1 MNNHPRGAQL
11 TRLPSRPRIRL
22 RRTQTA
28 HNLDASIKKS
38 FEVSNKGRTPEN
50 GLNMVTASDTRR
62 NRVTSVSDTKN
73 SPNASS
79 KESPSRASLSQ
90 AYGIKNTS
98 NINHGCAASS
108 SNLSKTPENFPSSSE
123 CTDST
128 TNHAS
133 ISIPENR
140 HVSDQETNIPNS
152 PLQEKQQPQNSSI
165 STSSDLL
172 PINRFRI
179 GRRASTISRTE
190 QRQREAMWDL
200 FQSENAFLIDH
211 LMVIKHVSS
220 NKSFIC
226 DEITQCIEADYIS
239 TVFPKI
245 QIHIKFSAHKVYMEP
260 LKKVQ
265 VEGFLMYAEPE
276 VLFGNLDELCSV
288 STISFCRLQI
298 IHSMTLS

>member
-38 FEVSNKGRTPEN
+38 FEVSNKRTPEN
-50 GLNMVTASDTRR
+50 SLNMVTASDTRR
-62 NRVTSVSDTKN
+62 NRVTSVSDTK
-73 SPNASS
+73 SSLNASS
-79 KESPSRASLSQ
+79 KESPSLAFLSQ
-90 AYGIKNTS
+90 AYGMNVKNTS
-98 NINHGCAASS
+98 NINTAAASS

-123 CTDST
+123 CTGST
-128 TNHAS
+128 TNHAP
-133 ISIPENR
+133 ISITQNK
-140 HVSDQETNIPNS
+140 HASDQETNIPNS

-220 NKSFIC
+220 NKSFIF
-226 DEITQCIEADYIS
+226 DYITQCIELFFLKHKSILN
-239 TVFPKI
+239 FP
-245 QIHIKFSAHKVYMEP
+245 FTRYTW
-260 LKKVQ
+260 
-265 VEGFLMYAEPE
+265 
-276 VLFGNLDELCSV
+276 NL
-288 STISFCRLQI
+288 
-298 IHSMTLS
+298 

>member
-1 MNNHPRGAQL
+1 MLSRFIFNFSNIPNFQINEEDASAATSNRNITINRRPFTGTFTEDKIMNNHPRGAQL

-90 AYGIKNTS
+90 AYGMKNTS

-220 NKSFIC
+220 NKSFIF
-226 DEITQCIEADYIS
+226 D
-239 TVFPKI
+239 
-245 QIHIKFSAHKVYMEP
+245 
-260 LKKVQ
+260 
-265 VEGFLMYAEPE
+265 
-276 VLFGNLDELCSV
+276 
-288 STISFCRLQI
+288 
-298 IHSMTLS
+298 

>member
-1 MNNHPRGAQL
+1 MECNYISTYSYFFSNIPNFQINEEDASATTSNRNITINRRPFTGTFTEDKIMNNHPRGAQL

-38 FEVSNKGRTPEN
+38 FEVSNKRPPEN
-50 GLNMVTASDTRR
+50 NLNMVTASDTRR
-62 NRVTSVSDTKN
+62 NRVTSVSDTKS

-79 KESPSRASLSQ
+79 KESPSRASLS
-90 AYGIKNTS
+90 YGMNVKNAS
-98 NINHGCAASS
+98 NINTGAASS
-108 SNLSKTPENFPSSSE
+108 SNLSKTPENVPSSSE

-128 TNHAS
+128 THHAS
-133 ISIPENR
+133 ISITENK
-140 HVSDQETNIPNS
+140 HASDQETNIPNS
-152 PLQEKQQPQNSSI
+152 PLQEKQQPPQNSSI

-220 NKSFIC
+220 DKSFI
-226 DEITQCIEADYIS
+226 
-239 TVFPKI
+239 F
-245 QIHIKFSAHKVYMEP
+245 
-260 LKKVQ
+260 
-265 VEGFLMYAEPE
+265 
-276 VLFGNLDELCSV
+276 N
-288 STISFCRLQI
+288 
-298 IHSMTLS
+298 

>member
-1 MNNHPRGAQL
+1 MQLYLDLFLFFSNIPNFQINEEDASATTSNRNITINRRPFTGTFTEDKIMNNHPRGAQL

-38 FEVSNKGRTPEN
+38 FEVSNKRTPEN
-50 GLNMVTASDTRR
+50 NLNNLVTASDTRR
-62 NRVTSVSDTKN
+62 NRVTSVGDTKG

-79 KESPSRASLSQ
+79 KESPSRAFLS
-90 AYGIKNTS
+90 YGMNVKNTS
-98 NINHGCAASS
+98 NINTGAASS
-108 SNLSKTPENFPSSSE
+108 SNLSKTPENVPSSSE

-128 TNHAS
+128 THHAP
-133 ISIPENR
+133 ISITENR
-140 HVSDQETNIPNS
+140 YGSDQETNIPNS

-220 NKSFIC
+220 NKSFI
-226 DEITQCIEADYIS
+226 
-239 TVFPKI
+239 F
-245 QIHIKFSAHKVYMEP
+245 
-260 LKKVQ
+260 
-265 VEGFLMYAEPE
+265 
-276 VLFGNLDELCSV
+276 N
-288 STISFCRLQI
+288 
-298 IHSMTLS
+298 

>member
-38 FEVSNKGRTPEN
+38 FEVSNKRTPEN
-50 GLNMVTASDTRR
+50 SLNMVTASDTRR
-62 NRVTSVSDTKN
+62 NRVTSVGDTKN

-90 AYGIKNTS
+90 AYGMNVKNTS
-98 NINHGCAASS
+98 NINTGAASS

-128 TNHAS
+128 TNHAP
-133 ISIPENR
+133 ISITQNK
-140 HVSDQETNIPNS
+140 HASDQETNIPNS

-220 NKSFIC
+220 NKSFIF
-226 DEITQCIEADYIS
+226 DYITQSRDFNC
-239 TVFPKI
+239 
-245 QIHIKFSAHKVYMEP
+245 FSLNTNPY
-260 LKKVQ
+260 
-265 VEGFLMYAEPE
+265 
-276 VLFGNLDELCSV
+276 
-288 STISFCRLQI
+288 
-298 IHSMTLS
+298 

>member
-62 NRVTSVSDTKN
+62 NRVTSVSDTKS

-79 KESPSRASLSQ
+79 KESPPRASLSQ
-90 AYGIKNTS
+90 AYGMNVKNTT
-98 NINHGCAASS
+98 NINTGAASS
-108 SNLSKTPENFPSSSE
+108 SNLSKTPENFASSSE
-123 CTDST
+123 CTDSS
-128 TNHAS
+128 TNHTP
-133 ISIPENR
+133 ISITQNK
-140 HVSDQETNIPNS
+140 HASDQETNIPNS
-152 PLQEKQQPQNSSI
+152 PLQEKQQLQNSSM

-220 NKSFIC
+220 NKSFIF
-226 DEITQCIEADYIS
+226 D
-239 TVFPKI
+239 
-245 QIHIKFSAHKVYMEP
+245 
-260 LKKVQ
+260 
-265 VEGFLMYAEPE
+265 
-276 VLFGNLDELCSV
+276 
-288 STISFCRLQI
+288 
-298 IHSMTLS
+298 

>member
-1 MNNHPRGAQL
+1 MQLYLDLFLFFSNIPNFQINEEDASATTSNRNITINRRPFTGTFTEDKIMNNHPRGAQL

-38 FEVSNKGRTPEN
+38 FEVSNKRPPEN
-50 GLNMVTASDTRR
+50 NLNMVTASDTRR
-62 NRVTSVSDTKN
+62 NRVTSVSDTKS

-79 KESPSRASLSQ
+79 KESPSRASLS
-90 AYGIKNTS
+90 YGMNVKNAS
-98 NINHGCAASS
+98 NINTGAASS
-108 SNLSKTPENFPSSSE
+108 SNLSKAPGNFASASE

-128 TNHAS
+128 INHAS
-133 ISIPENR
+133 ISITENK
-140 HVSDQETNIPNS
+140 HASDQETNIPNS

-220 NKSFIC
+220 NKSFIF
-226 DEITQCIEADYIS
+226 D
-239 TVFPKI
+239 
-245 QIHIKFSAHKVYMEP
+245 
-260 LKKVQ
+260 
-265 VEGFLMYAEPE
+265 
-276 VLFGNLDELCSV
+276 
-288 STISFCRLQI
+288 
-298 IHSMTLS
+298 

>member
-38 FEVSNKGRTPEN
+38 FEVSNKRTPEN
-50 GLNMVTASDTRR
+50 NLNMVTASDTRR
-62 NRVTSVSDTKN
+62 NRVTSVSDTKS

-79 KESPSRASLSQ
+79 KESPSRASLS
-90 AYGIKNTS
+90 YGMNVKNAS
-98 NINHGCAASS
+98 NINTGAASS
-108 SNLSKTPENFPSSSE
+108 SNLSKAPEHFASASE

-128 TNHAS
+128 INHAS
-133 ISIPENR
+133 ISITENK
-140 HVSDQETNIPNS
+140 HASDQETNIPNS

-220 NKSFIC
+220 NKSLIF
-226 DEITQCIEADYIS
+226 
-239 TVFPKI
+239 
-245 QIHIKFSAHKVYMEP
+245 
-260 LKKVQ
+260 
-265 VEGFLMYAEPE
+265 
-276 VLFGNLDELCSV
+276 N
-288 STISFCRLQI
+288 
-298 IHSMTLS
+298 

>member
-1 MNNHPRGAQL
+1 MLSRFVFRFFSNIPNFQINEEDASAATNNRNIMINRRPFTGTFTEDKIMNNHPRGAQL

-50 GLNMVTASDTRR
+50 SLNMVTASDTRR
-62 NRVTSVSDTKN
+62 NRVTSVSDTK
-73 SPNASS
+73 SSLNASS

-90 AYGIKNTS
+90 AYGMNVKNTS
-98 NINHGCAASS
+98 NINTGAASS

-128 TNHAS
+128 TNHAP
-133 ISIPENR
+133 ISITQNK
-140 HVSDQETNIPNS
+140 HASDQETNISNS

-220 NKSFIC
+220 NKSFIF
-226 DEITQCIEADYIS
+226 DYITQCIE
-239 TVFPKI
+239 
-245 QIHIKFSAHKVYMEP
+245 
-260 LKKVQ
+260 
-265 VEGFLMYAEPE
+265 
-276 VLFGNLDELCSV
+276 
-288 STISFCRLQI
+288 
-298 IHSMTLS
+298 LSLNS

>member
-1 MNNHPRGAQL
+1 MNFSVQILWHAMLSRFIFIFSNIPNFQINEEDASATTSNRNITINRRPFTGTFTEDKIMNNHPRGAQL

-38 FEVSNKGRTPEN
+38 FEVSNKRPPEN
-50 GLNMVTASDTRR
+50 NLNMVTASDTRR

-90 AYGIKNTS
+90 AYGMKNTS

-220 NKSFIC
+220 DKSFI
-226 DEITQCIEADYIS
+226 
-239 TVFPKI
+239 F
-245 QIHIKFSAHKVYMEP
+245 
-260 LKKVQ
+260 
-265 VEGFLMYAEPE
+265 
-276 VLFGNLDELCSV
+276 N
-288 STISFCRLQI
+288 
-298 IHSMTLS
+298 